1 MRSKRARLDRF
12 ISQQIG
18 LNRRDVRPLL
28 AQKRIFVDGS
38 PATEINHVIDEFS
51 HVTLDDRV
59 LQDNTPSYVMM
70 NKPVGVVSA
79 TKDERHKTVIDLLER
94 PDRHHLH
101 IVGRLDFNSSGL
113 LLLTNDGRWSRQ
125 LTTPENKIAKLYR
138 VTLEKPVTEDY
149 IQAFSEGMHF
159 PFEGITTRP
168 AKLHIVS
175 DYVAEVSL
183 MEGRY
188 HQIKRMF
195 GHFDNEVLTLHRLAI
210 GNLLLDSSLSPGQ
223 SKELTS
229 GEVNDIFPSEGS
241 SNSEQGRNEAA
252 LPSNQ

>member
-1 MRSKRARLDRF
+1 MQSKHARLDRF
-12 ISQQIG
+12 LSAQLGI
-18 LNRRDVRPLL
+18 NRRGVRPIL
-28 AQKRIFVDGS
+28 AQGRVLVDGNI
-38 PATEINHVIDEFS
+38 ATEINQVVGEFS
-51 HVTLDDRV
+51 QVMLDDRV

-125 LTTPENKIAKLYR
+125 LTTPKNNIAKLYR
-138 VTLEKPVTEDY
+138 VTLDKPVTEDY
-149 IQAFSEGMHF
+149 IKAFSEGMYF

-168 AKLHIVS
+168 AKLHIIS
-175 DYVAEVSL
+175 DHVAEVSL

-195 GHFDNEVLTLHRLAI
+195 GRFDNEVLTLHRIAI
-210 GNLLLDSSLSPGQ
+210 GNVPLDPSLLPGQ
-223 SKELTS
+223 SRALTN
-229 GEVNDIFPSEGS
+229 GEV
-241 SNSEQGRNEAA
+241 SNISRG
-252 LPSNQ
+252 